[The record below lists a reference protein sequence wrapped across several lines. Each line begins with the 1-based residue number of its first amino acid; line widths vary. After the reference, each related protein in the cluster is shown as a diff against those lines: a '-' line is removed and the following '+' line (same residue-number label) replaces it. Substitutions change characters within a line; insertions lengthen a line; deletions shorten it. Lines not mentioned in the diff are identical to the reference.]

1 MPSIIS
7 FVKSGRLRAL
17 GVSTAKRSAAI
28 PEIGTIADDLPG
40 YEMSGWI
47 GLMAPAGMPN
57 ELRARLSAETRKILQ
72 DPDIRSRFIALG
84 LDPAGNTPEEYAEFL
99 KRQNDR
105 YASIVKQANL
115 KLD

>member
-1 MPSIIS
+1 MPE
-7 FVKSGRLRAL
+7 LA
-17 GVSTAKRSAAI
+17 
-28 PEIGTIADDLPG
+28 TIADDLPG

-47 GLMAPAGMPN
+47 GLIAPAGMPS
-57 ELRARLSAETRKILQ
+57 ELRTRLSVETRKVLQ
-72 DPDIRSRFIALG
+72 DPDIRNRFIALG

-99 KRQNDR
+99 RRQNDR